1 MTTELFQFQL
11 KHALLAF
18 YVVIFYYLASKFSY
32 FCLLLKI
39 QFGRLTKQAQINTE
53 DDKTVLAELK
63 KTYTYYFKVPKIY
76 KYKLKYS
83 EPKTND
89 NLSREKYMKKKGR

>member
-18 YVVIFYYLASKFSY
+18 YVVIFFY
-32 FCLLLKI
+32 FWPVNFRIFLSVVEI

-63 KTYTYYFKVPKIY
+63 KNIY
-76 KYKLKYS
+76 ILFQSPQKYI
-83 EPKTND
+83 NI
-89 NLSREKYMKKKGR
+89 N